1 MATLPINKAKSIL
14 HEIEGMQ
21 NRIMLRA
28 YEIFEATGHG
38 PGSDLENWLQAEQEL
53 FRRPSIEL
61 RETDNEFLVSIAL
74 PGIGAKDVSIQVTP
88 EDLLVKGETHHEHKE
103 EKERVHI
110 CEFGSGSIFRTIHF
124 PKKVDPDKVKGEFK
138 DGIISLK
145 LPIAREE
152 QPEKTRKSRQR
163 AAGAQLKTQAE

>member
-1 MATLPINKAKSIL
+1 MATLPIKKAKSIL
-14 HEIEGMQ
+14 SEIERMQ

-28 YEIFEATGHG
+28 YEIFEAAGHG
-38 PGSDLENWLQAEQEL
+38 LGSDLENWVQAEQEL
-53 FRRPSIEL
+53 FWRPSIEL
-61 RETDNEFLVSIAL
+61 RERDDEFLVSIAL

-124 PKKVDPDKVKGEFK
+124 PKKVDPDKVTGDFK
-138 DGIISLK
+138 DGIISLRV
-145 LPIAREE
+145 PVAREE
-152 QPEKTRKSRQR
+152 RPEKTRKSKRR
-163 AAGAQLKTQAE
+163 AAGAQLQT